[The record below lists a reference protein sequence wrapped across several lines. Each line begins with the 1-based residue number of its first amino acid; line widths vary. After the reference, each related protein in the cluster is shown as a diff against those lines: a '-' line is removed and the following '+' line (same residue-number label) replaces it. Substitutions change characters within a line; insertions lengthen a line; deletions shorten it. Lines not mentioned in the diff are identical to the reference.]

1 MQRDSYR
8 IQMEKVEY
16 CNVSHVRFVHDSTE
30 EKNVS
35 VFPPSSRTL
44 YVRITKHRMYRH
56 YEVHKRFFIG
66 RQSPSVEN
74 SDNKYFFFRLPD
86 RRNQG
91 FDRN

>member
-35 VFPPSSRTL
+35 VFPPLLTNPLCENNKTS
-44 YVRITKHRMYRH
+44 YV
-56 YEVHKRFFIG
+56 
-66 RQSPSVEN
+66 QA
-74 SDNKYFFFRLPD
+74 L
-86 RRNQG
+86 
-91 FDRN
+91 